1 MFGFILIQ
9 VDEETGKVDM
19 NSGNWWKL
27 DGFTPERS
35 ITGGCA
41 LAARKHDRES
51 MASNA
56 FHFDKNE
63 SILLYLF
70 QIPFQHQPKYRCT
83 QNFID
88 FINNVI

>member
-35 ITGGCA
+35 ITGGCGI
-41 LAARKHDRES
+41 S
-51 MASNA
+51 S
-56 FHFDKNE
+56 
-63 SILLYLF
+63 
-70 QIPFQHQPKYRCT
+70 
-83 QNFID
+83 
-88 FINNVI
+88 